1 MRNFFAFFLCLVSPV
16 FHSSGLI
23 FRRVFV
29 YMENT
34 DKNLDKL
41 LRDVA
46 VLSKLKDQH
55 KDNYDFILQKIKVRR
70 NMRIFSRVALSCAA
84 VAVLAL
90 VFTFSFTGIFSSEA
104 IIDTLDS
111 PTLITE
117 SGEKIVLADDY
128 SYKLELGA
136 GKRIPSVKQQS
147 GANVSASTAVKA
159 EPKPIQAASETDTT
173 RTVSRN
179 TVMIP
184 RGFTYD
190 IEFDDGSV
198 AHLNS
203 NSYIEFPK
211 SFENRQQRIVS
222 LTGEGY
228 FKVAKSEKPFIVKVG
243 ELEIKVYGTEFN
255 INTNKK
261 GRIETLLVSGSVG
274 VKKHDSQQEI
284 ILKPNDMLVYNLE
297 SKSSIVREVVPDD
310 YLAWM
315 TGDFT
320 CSSQP
325 LYYLIDEISAFY
337 GITIEKDQS
346 LENQLITIS
355 LSRQL
360 GYMQIMEIMAKAFG
374 LEFIKQDKQVFV
386 CRQASI

>member
-46 VLSKLKDQH
+46 VLSKLKEQQE
-55 KDNYDFILQKIKVRR
+55 DNYNLILNKIKARR

-84 VAVLAL
+84 VALLAL
-90 VFTFSFTGIFSSEA
+90 VFTFSFTGSSVSDD
-104 IIDTLDS
+104 IISTLDA

-117 SGEKIVLADDY
+117 SGEKIALADDY
-128 SYKLELGA
+128 SYALELGA
-136 GKRIPSVKQQS
+136 DKEVPSAQKNSGNNTSSSPVAKARKQS
-147 GANVSASTAVKA
+147 TSADNEA
-159 EPKPIQAASETDTT
+159 DTI
-173 RTVSRN
+173 RSVSRN

-190 IEFDDGSV
+190 IKFDDGSV

-243 ELEIKVYGTEFN
+243 DLDIKVYGTEFN

-274 VKKHDSQQEI
+274 VKKQDSEEEI
-284 ILKPNDMLVYNLE
+284 ILKPNDMLVYNME
-297 SKSSIVREVVPDD
+297 SRSAVVKEVVPDD

-315 TGDFT
+315 SGDFT

-325 LYYLIDEISAFY
+325 LFHLIDEISAFY
-337 GITIEKDQS
+337 GITIEKDPS

-360 GYMQIMEIMAKAFG
+360 GYMQIMEIMSRAFG
-374 LEFIKQDKQVFV
+374 LEFNKLDNHTFV
-386 CRQASI
+386 CKQTN

>member
-1 MRNFFAFFLCLVSPV
+1 
-16 FHSSGLI
+16 
-23 FRRVFV
+23 
-29 YMENT
+29 MENT

-70 NMRIFSRVALSCAA
+70 SIRIFSRVALSCAA

-159 EPKPIQAASETDTT
+159 EPKPIQAASEADTT

-228 FKVAKSEKPFIVKVG
+228 FKVTKSEKPFIVKVG